1 MPIPKITTDCINAI
15 MEKATQQAPEVFV
28 MMTLLKMSETQEDL
42 SAAIAVIS
50 RQLSEAISGG
60 DEELQFT
67 VQVMMT
73 TMACTM
79 YEFINTTLE
88 AKELEEQW
96 S

>member
-1 MPIPKITTDCINAI
+1 MTIPKITTDCINAI
-15 MEKATQQAPEVFV
+15 MEKATQQAPEAYS
-28 MMTLLKMSETQEDL
+28 MMTLLNMSDTQADL
-42 SAAIAVIS
+42 CGAIAVIS
-50 RQLSEAISGG
+50 RQLSEAISGD

-79 YEFINTTLE
+79 YEFINTTVE